1 MPHVLTRIPVGSRR
15 MAATMIGNTAEGIA
29 IEVAER
35 AANPAL
41 LPIVP
46 NVSQVA
52 VCGTLTVQR
61 REMLARLPYTA
72 GKLAM
77 RHTLIGIATASAAN
91 EL

>member
-1 MPHVLTRIPVGSRR
+1 MPLALTRIPVGSRR
-15 MAATMIGNTAEGIA
+15 MAATTIGNTAEGIA

-35 AANPAL
+35 AAKPAL

-61 REMLARLPYTA
+61 RGMLARRPYGA
-72 GKLAM
+72 GILAM
-77 RHTLIGIATASAAN
+77 RHT
-91 EL
+91 